1 MLYTHLQTIPHHFTR
16 CTTGES
22 AGGGGLLPLNSRGR
36 GDRPCRVKL
45 RGVGVV
51 GPEAGVVGAGVSGVL
66 DGATWE
72 HREHGKHGMHWN
84 AKRGIFGHGRIVHH
98 FQ

>member
-1 MLYTHLQTIPHHFTR
+1 MPYTHPQTIPHHFTPST
-16 CTTGES
+16 CGES
-22 AGGGGLLPLNSRGR
+22 AGGGLLPLNSRGR

-51 GPEAGVVGAGVSGVL
+51 GPEAGVGAGVSTVL

-72 HREHGKHGMHWN
+72 HREQGKHGMLN
-84 AKRGIFGHGRIVHH
+84 GAFSDMEGLFTIFNR
-98 FQ
+98 